1 MLAVLYVSHG
11 TRIHE
16 GVKQANQFLS
26 SCMKQVDAPIQR
38 VCYLEI
44 VQPGILDGIRQCIA
58 AGAEVVLVQPLLLLT
73 AGHAKRD
80 IPRVIKQAEHL
91 YPDVRFI
98 YGRPFGVDE
107 RIVSLLIERLHEQQD
122 PLPQGSAILL
132 VGRGSSDPDT
142 KRNFAQIRHLLHQKG
157 MESVTLCYMAAAK
170 PTFDE
175 GLDQV
180 IREQWRHVYVIPYL
194 LFSGVLMKTIY
205 RSIDVKNKAG
215 ASITL
220 CRPLGYHPNLIQL
233 MKKRVEESLHHVL
246 SDYA

>member
-1 MLAVLYVSHG
+1 M
-11 TRIHE
+11 
-16 GVKQANQFLS
+16 
-26 SCMKQVDAPIQR
+26 
-38 VCYLEI
+38 
-44 VQPGILDGIRQCIA
+44 
-58 AGAEVVLVQPLLLLT
+58 LLT